1 MTLQVKQIFSDQAK
15 RRAFAIRI
23 RVFVREQ
30 GVPAEIELDDDD
42 QHAIHFLATSGGRA
56 LGTARLVMHGNNAKI
71 GRMAVL
77 KKHRLKGIG
86 AALLKRSIVAAK
98 RRGAGKI
105 FLHAQ
110 VPVIGFYEKMGFR
123 CVGRV
128 FDEAGIAHRKMILMN
143 HPQPVK
149 RI

>member
-1 MTLQVKQIFSDQAK
+1 
-15 RRAFAIRI
+15 
-23 RVFVREQ
+23 
-30 GVPAEIELDDDD
+30 
-42 QHAIHFLATSGGRA
+42 
-56 LGTARLVMHGNNAKI
+56 
-71 GRMAVL
+71 MAVL

-128 FDEAGIAHRKMILMN
+128 FDEAGIAHRKMIFMN

>member
-56 LGTARLVMHGNNAKI
+56 VGTARLVMHGNDAKI

-128 FDEAGIAHRKMILMN
+128 FDEAGVAHRKMILMN

>member
-42 QHAIHFLATSGGRA
+42 QHGIHFLATSGGRA
-56 LGTARLVMHGNNAKI
+56 IGTARLVMHGNNAKI

>member
-23 RVFVREQ
+23 CVFVREQ

-56 LGTARLVMHGNNAKI
+56 VGTARLVMHGNNAKI